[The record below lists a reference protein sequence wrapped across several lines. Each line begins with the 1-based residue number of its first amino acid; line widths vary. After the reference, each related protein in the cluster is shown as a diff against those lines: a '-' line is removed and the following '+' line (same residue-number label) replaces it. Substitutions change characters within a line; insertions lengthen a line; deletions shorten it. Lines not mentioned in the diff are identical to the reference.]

1 MSKIMKRG
9 LICCLALAL
18 LLSQAAPVCA
28 KAGSAE
34 TTDLTDT
41 FYVPTTGVE
50 YSLKVPFSLSW
61 FRNDARDYNHDLA
74 KLSLGL
80 ATSAFRANEQDDE
93 AKRGTD
99 YNARSFM
106 EQAGFTDLRSDD
118 YDKNPSMYTI
128 STVMGHQTVS
138 DGDGSF
144 ELIAVGVCGQGYM
157 DEWESNLSVGT
168 GENPEGF
175 YGAAHL
181 VYDRVFGY
189 ISENHLKGNIKIWIS
204 GFSRAA
210 AVSNISASLLSDS
223 DTFSQENVFAY
234 TFATPMTVRD
244 TEPKPY
250 RNIFNI
256 CGKMDPVPNVPF
268 KDWGYSRYGITYYT
282 PTMETDSDFWEKR
295 KEADKIYEDITGIPY
310 WANADMNNQLRIL
323 MDCLLTVCPDV
334 ETYSGSLQ
342 NNLIALWEKHDVI
355 SIMSRLLDMADD
367 PILINDE
374 NRLEANVMMNQI
386 TYMLLDY
393 ATAGNSFRRFNRN
406 ASVGS
411 NFVQTHTP
419 EIYVSWVFSADDAAD
434 LYSDYDAYTL
444 LYVGGD
450 TTVTLY
456 RDKEKVEWLE
466 SGDRDVSSYHYF
478 SVRDDKISV
487 LIPRDRDYSVSILSN
502 RDQTVDVYE
511 AGCRTGR
518 QAPEETVKYSSDMKT
533 GDVMNIVYEGS
544 GGTAAPG
551 GSLKEFAQFQTEKT
565 LTDVDLLRDVYSYP
579 DALSWRDVIILILMA
594 GVLLITT
601 VLFVISLLSMWV
613 RHRYKRDRGYIPK
626 DTKFRPLPIIC
637 VFLIMQVFLAKE
649 FYTALYHSHPGV
661 INIFK
666 GIIGLLTLVIAFYG
680 YRRVKNPFHMI
691 IIFAVLL
698 LAGADIMMTTNVT
711 VGTELQIAAFIL
723 LCVNFIRVDKP
734 GVFRIIVWV
743 ILSAG
748 LIFLMKMMTFHS
760 GYYRYLDIAYVVTG
774 AALAVSAFTYSTR
787 ASSGSVLLL
796 ISGILRI
803 LNTEPFINIWVGVAS
818 AALYYIAVC
827 TLAGTGSGFM
837 IPRIASDNDSNPEN
851 SPAV

>member
-1 MSKIMKRG
+1 MKKG

-93 AKRGTD
+93 AKKGTD

-244 TEPKPY
+244 TEPELY

-268 KDWGYSRYGITYYT
+268 ADWGYSRYGITYYT

-323 MDCLLTVCPDV
+323 KNCLLTICPDV

-419 EIYVSWVFSADDAAD
+419 EIYVSWIFSADDAAD

-456 RDKEKVEWLE
+456 RDK
-466 SGDRDVSSYHYF
+466 
-478 SVRDDKISV
+478 
-487 LIPRDRDYSVSILSN
+487 
-502 RDQTVDVYE
+502 
-511 AGCRTGR
+511 
-518 QAPEETVKYSSDMKT
+518 
-533 GDVMNIVYEGS
+533 
-544 GGTAAPG
+544 
-551 GSLKEFAQFQTEKT
+551 
-565 LTDVDLLRDVYSYP
+565 
-579 DALSWRDVIILILMA
+579 
-594 GVLLITT
+594 
-601 VLFVISLLSMWV
+601 
-613 RHRYKRDRGYIPK
+613 
-626 DTKFRPLPIIC
+626 
-637 VFLIMQVFLAKE
+637 
-649 FYTALYHSHPGV
+649 
-661 INIFK
+661 
-666 GIIGLLTLVIAFYG
+666 
-680 YRRVKNPFHMI
+680 
-691 IIFAVLL
+691 
-698 LAGADIMMTTNVT
+698 
-711 VGTELQIAAFIL
+711 
-723 LCVNFIRVDKP
+723 
-734 GVFRIIVWV
+734 
-743 ILSAG
+743 
-748 LIFLMKMMTFHS
+748 
-760 GYYRYLDIAYVVTG
+760 
-774 AALAVSAFTYSTR
+774 
-787 ASSGSVLLL
+787 
-796 ISGILRI
+796 
-803 LNTEPFINIWVGVAS
+803 
-818 AALYYIAVC
+818 
-827 TLAGTGSGFM
+827 
-837 IPRIASDNDSNPEN
+837 
-851 SPAV
+851 